1 MKEEPQSA
9 TQYAYQILLNQN
21 AVLAEII
28 TQQRI
33 LRTAVTAKDWKQVER
48 AGFDINA
55 LAERFSYL
63 ENERMQV
70 FKQLCSEK
78 PDDIFEVA
86 RDLPPAFRRPVIE
99 AFHQVRQK
107 LAVSKIENEA
117 LNEYIRIT
125 RNFLQE
131 VFDSVLPQRR
141 NTLYSSAGTVVKVQP
156 ESVVLNTII

>member
-33 LRTAVTAKDWKQVER
+33 LRSAVTAKDWKQVER
-48 AGFDINA
+48 AGFEVNA

>member
-21 AVLAEII
+21 AVLTEII

-48 AGFDINA
+48 AGFEVNA

>member
-1 MKEEPQSA
+1 MKEEAQSA
-9 TQYAYQILLNQN
+9 TQCAYQILLNQN

-28 TQQRI
+28 SQQRI
-33 LRTAVTAKDWKQVER
+33 LRTAVTAKDWNQVER
-48 AGFDINA
+48 AGFDIDA

-63 ENERMQV
+63 ENERVQV
-70 FKQLCSEK
+70 FKQLCAEN
-78 PDDIFEVA
+78 PDDIFLVS
-86 RDLPPAFRRPVIE
+86 RDLPAAFRRPVIE

-107 LAVSKIENEA
+107 LAISKIENEA

-131 VFDSVLPQRR
+131 VFDNVLPQRR

-156 ESVVLNTII
+156 ESVVLNTVI

>member
-33 LRTAVTAKDWKQVER
+33 LRTAVTAKDWKRVER

>member
-48 AGFDINA
+48 AGFEVNA

-125 RNFLQE
+125 QNFLQG
-131 VFDSVLPQRR
+131 VFEYVLPQRR
-141 NTLYSSAGTVVKVQP
+141 NTLYSSAGAVVKVRP
-156 ESVVLNTII
+156 ESVVLNTVI

>member
-48 AGFDINA
+48 AGFEVNA

-63 ENERMQV
+63 ENERMHV

>member
-1 MKEEPQSA
+1 MKEELQSA

-48 AGFDINA
+48 AGFEVNA

-86 RDLPPAFRRPVIE
+86 RDLPSAFRRPVIE

>member
-55 LAERFSYL
+55 LSL
-63 ENERMQV
+63 
-70 FKQLCSEK
+70 S
-78 PDDIFEVA
+78 
-86 RDLPPAFRRPVIE
+86 VI
-99 AFHQVRQK
+99 
-107 LAVSKIENEA
+107 LSSP
-117 LNEYIRIT
+117 
-125 RNFLQE
+125 NFIQ
-131 VFDSVLPQRR
+131 
-141 NTLYSSAGTVVKVQP
+141 Y
-156 ESVVLNTII
+156 

>member
-48 AGFDINA
+48 AGFEVNA

-78 PDDIFEVA
+78 PDDMFEVA

-141 NTLYSSAGTVVKVQP
+141 NTLYSSAGTVVKLQP

>member
-55 LAERFSYL
+55 LAERFSYF

>member
-48 AGFDINA
+48 AGFEVNA

>member
-48 AGFDINA
+48 AGFEVNA
-55 LAERFSYL
+55 LAARFSYL

>member
-48 AGFDINA
+48 AGFEVNA

-141 NTLYSSAGTVVKVQP
+141 NTLYSSAGTVVKLQP

>member
-21 AVLAEII
+21 TVLAEII

-48 AGFDINA
+48 AGFEVNA